1 MTAFYEHPTNE
12 GPREA
17 PPKQARDAPPDGVS
31 RIGALSTGYMG
42 PASIAL
48 PLVSLALVAMLLVT
62 GIAPSGILALVAF
75 VLLVATVFACVH
87 NADIVA
93 ARVGEP
99 LGTLVLTF
107 AVTAIEV
114 SIVASLM
121 LNGSPNPTLA
131 REAVSSVIMIVTTGI
146 IGLCLLLG
154 ALRYRVQEFR
164 IRGTSAYLAVLL
176 TLSVLVLILPDFT
189 KVAPAGFFSW
199 TQLTFIGIASALLY
213 GAFLFIQ
220 TVRNRADF
228 LHTRGSEAKPVHRRP
243 SPRAA
248 LASLIWLVLGV
259 LAVAILA
266 KKLAAVVEGTFTEH
280 HFADPDAIVGAAVA
294 LLVLLPEAVSAIKS
308 AVRNDLQ
315 TSLNVAL
322 GSALATIGLTI
333 PAVAAISLVT
343 GQPLIF
349 GLDPRDGVLLVLAM
363 VLSIISFGTGRTNM
377 LTGLVHLVVFATYI
391 LLLFEP

>member
-1 MTAFYEHPTNE
+1 
-12 GPREA
+12 
-17 PPKQARDAPPDGVS
+17 
-31 RIGALSTGYMG
+31 MG
-42 PASIAL
+42 PASIGL
-48 PLVSLALVAMLLVT
+48 PLLSLLLIVVLIITGSALT
-62 GIAPSGILALVAF
+62 GILALVAF

-87 NADIVA
+87 NADVIA

-146 IGLCLLLG
+146 IGLCLLVG

-176 TLSVLVLILPDFT
+176 TLSVLVLILPNFT
-189 KVAPAGFFSW
+189 KGAPTGFFSW

-220 TVRNRADF
+220 TVRNRVDF
-228 LHTRGSEAKPVHRRP
+228 LHSPGSRAKPEHQRP
-243 SPRAA
+243 TSGAA
-248 LASLIWLVLGV
+248 LLSLLWLVLGV

-266 KKLAAVVEGTFTEH
+266 KKLAAIVEDTFSEEH
-280 HFADPDAIVGAAVA
+280 LADPDAIVGAAVA
-294 LLVLLPEAVSAIKS
+294 LLVLLPEAVSAIRS
-308 AVRNDLQ
+308 AIRNDLQ

-333 PAVAAISLVT
+333 PAVAVISIVT
-343 GQPLIF
+343 GQPLVF
-349 GLDPRDGVLLVLAM
+349 GLDPRDGVLLVLAL
-363 VLSIISFGTGRTNM
+363 VLSVISFGTGRTNM